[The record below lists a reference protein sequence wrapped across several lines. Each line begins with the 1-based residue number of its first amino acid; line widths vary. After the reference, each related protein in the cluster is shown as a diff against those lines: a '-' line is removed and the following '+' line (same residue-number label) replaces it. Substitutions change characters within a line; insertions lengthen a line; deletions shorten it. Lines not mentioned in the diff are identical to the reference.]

1 MPAKIKN
8 NVLIY
13 EGCNYLRYRLLLS
26 TLSGKPVRI
35 TNIRIKDDDPGLKEY
50 EVSFV
55 RLLDKITNGSRIEL
69 NETGTSLYYSP
80 GLLYGGELE
89 HDCSL
94 QRGIGYYLEGIMIL
108 APFCKNA
115 VDVKLRGITN
125 NTKDP
130 SVDRIKTAAVP
141 ILKKFLPGDNE
152 VVFTIS
158 KRGAAPLGGGEI
170 RFKCPVSRN
179 LKSIQFQK
187 SGMVKRIRGTA
198 CSIRVSPAIANRIV
212 ESAKGVLLKFL
223 PDVYIHTDHCKG
235 AASGKSP
242 GIYLLLYNLF
252 SLNSLSIQML
262 TNVTGFGVTLSAETT
277 TDVVFGAEAFSPL
290 MTTGSLP
297 CVPEDIGKE
306 AAMKLIDEIYRNGCV
321 DSPFQSMIAMFMAL
335 GNKDVSKIVT
345 GPLTPSMIQFLRD
358 LKDFFGIV
366 FKIEKLR
373 EDDEILD
380 QVVLTCIGVG
390 YTNRGK
396 RTL

>member
-1 MPAKIKN
+1 MPAIIKN

-13 EGCNYLRYRLLLS
+13 EGCNYLRYRLILS

-50 EVSFV
+50 EVSFI
-55 RLLDKITNGSRIEL
+55 RLLDKITNGTRIEL
-69 NETGTSLYYSP
+69 NETGTNLFYGP
-80 GLLYGGELE
+80 GLLNGGELE

-94 QRGIGYYLEGIMIL
+94 QRGIGYYLEAIVIL

-115 VDVKLRGITN
+115 VDVKLKGITN
-125 NTKDP
+125 NTMDP
-130 SVDRIKTAAVP
+130 SVDRIKVAAVP
-141 ILKKFLPGDNE
+141 ILKRFLLGDNE
-152 VVFTIS
+152 ILFTIS

-179 LKSIQFQK
+179 LKSIHFQN
-187 SGMVKRIRGTA
+187 SGMVKRVRGTA

-242 GIYLLLYNLF
+242 G
-252 SLNSLSIQML
+252 
-262 TNVTGFGVTLSAETT
+262 FGVTLSAETT

-290 MTTGSLP
+290 MKAGSLP

-306 AAMKLIDEIYRNGCV
+306 AAMKLVDEIYRNGCV
-321 DSPFQSMIAMFMAL
+321 DSPFQSMTAMFMAL
-335 GNKDVSKIVT
+335 GKKDVSKIVT

-358 LKDFFGIV
+358 LRDFFGVV

-390 YTNRGK
+390 YSNRGK

>member
-35 TNIRIKDDDPGLKEY
+35 TNIRIKEDDPGLKEY

-80 GLLYGGELE
+80 GLLNGGELE

-94 QRGIGYYLEGIMIL
+94 QRGIGYYLEGIIIL

-170 RFKCPVSRN
+170 RFKCPISRN

-242 GIYLLLYNLF
+242 G
-252 SLNSLSIQML
+252 
-262 TNVTGFGVTLSAETT
+262 FGVTLSAETT

-321 DSPFQSMIAMFMAL
+321 DSPFQSMVAMFMAL

>member
-80 GLLYGGELE
+80 GLLNGGELE

-152 VVFTIS
+152 IVFTIS

-242 GIYLLLYNLF
+242 G
-252 SLNSLSIQML
+252 
-262 TNVTGFGVTLSAETT
+262 FGVTLSAETT

-297 CVPEDIGKE
+297 CVPEDVGKE

-321 DSPFQSMIAMFMAL
+321 DSPFQSMVAMFMAL
-335 GNKDVSKIVT
+335 GNKDVSKIIT